1 MKTRSFSELCH
12 QKVFYLQKT
21 LKLIN
26 KQTNKNNN
34 MQEIYVGIYDLLQ
47 NLLVT
52 GVNSSAH
59 FVALCFLLSLK
70 LNEFAS
76 LQ

>member
-1 MKTRSFSELCH
+1 MKTKSFSELCH
-12 QKVFYLQKT
+12 QKVSHLQKT

-34 MQEIYVGIYDLLQ
+34 MQEIYIGIYDLLQ

-52 GVNSSAH
+52 
-59 FVALCFLLSLK
+59 
-70 LNEFAS
+70 
-76 LQ
+76 